1 MLEDLSHHILDI
13 GENSMRGGA
22 SSVTISVEELIERGW
37 LRFSVVDD
45 GRGMDEETCSKVVDP
60 FYTTRTTR
68 KVGLGIPFLRQSAEL
83 CEGEFKLKS
92 QLGEGTSVIATFRYD
107 SIDRPPLGD
116 IPSSVMTLLV
126 EAPRIRWTYRHVVDD
141 RSFEMDSVQ
150 LWDILGEPEAL
161 ADPTVAL
168 WLKDYLRENIS
179 AIKNFSPSTIDQ

>member
-22 SSVTISVEELIERGW
+22 SSVTISVEELIEEGW

-45 GRGMDEETCSKVVDP
+45 GRGMDEETCRKVVDP

-68 KVGLGIPFLRQSAEL
+68 KVGLGIPFLRQATEL
-83 CEGEFKLKS
+83 CEGEFKLES
-92 QLGEGTSVIATFRYD
+92 TLGKGTSVLATFRYD

-126 EAPRIRWTYRHVVDD
+126 EAPRVRWIYRHVVDD
-141 RSFEMDSVQ
+141 RSFTMDIEAIWEV
-150 LWDILGEPEAL
+150 IGEPEAL
-161 ADPTVAL
+161 SDPSVAL
-168 WLKDYLRENIS
+168 WIKDYVKENITEL
-179 AIKNFSPSTIDQ
+179 KK

>member
-22 SSVTISVEELIERGW
+22 SSVTVSVEELIKDGW

-45 GRGMDEETCSKVVDP
+45 GRGMDEETCRKVVDP

-83 CEGEFKLKS
+83 CEGEFKLES
-92 QLGEGTSVIATFRYD
+92 TLGEGTSVLATFRYD

-126 EAPRIRWTYRHVVDD
+126 EAPRIRWIYRHVVDE

-150 LWDILGEPEAL
+150 LWEILGEPEAL
-161 ADPTVAL
+161 ADPSIAL
-168 WLKDYLRENIS
+168 WLKDYLGENIA
-179 AIKNFSPSTIDQ
+179 AIKDCHQSIVNQ